1 MKALPLTILAAAT
14 TATFAFAQTTA
25 VTTGVQTYTGDV
37 VGVSPQSSTITVS
50 SGANVAPVAYTYT
63 KETQFVDP
71 AGNVVSYEA
80 IHDNTPVK
88 VEYVVDGGVRRVS
101 RVVVQPVA
109 TTTTTE
115 ETTTTTTTKEDDDD

>member
-1 MKALPLTILAAAT
+1 MILAAAT
-14 TATFAFAQTTA
+14 SATFAFAQTAA

-37 VGVSPQSSTITVS
+37 VASRHKARPSPSRAAPTSRQSPTLTRRKPNLWTRRQCRELRS
-50 SGANVAPVAYTYT
+50 
-63 KETQFVDP
+63 
-71 AGNVVSYEA
+71 

-109 TTTTTE
+109 TMTTTE
-115 ETTTTTTTKEDDDD
+115 ETTTTTTTKDDD

>member
-1 MKALPLTILAAAT
+1 MKKLILTVFSAT
-14 TATFAFAQTTA
+14 AGATFAFAQTTA

-50 SGANVAPVAYTYT
+50 SGANAAPVAYTYT

-71 AGNVVSYEA
+71 TGHAVTYEA
-80 IHDNTPVK
+80 IHDNTPVQ

-101 RVVVQPVA
+101 RVVVQPVT

-115 ETTTTTTTKEDDDD
+115 ETTTTTTKHDDD